1 MKLSAIQRVSESPHG
16 VIVTSGHECE
26 EDQATAGELNVGMAL
41 DPVGGENMY
50 VCFTVFTVGILG
62 RVTLVTSEVKAE
74 AVEDC
79 QPS

>member
-1 MKLSAIQRVSESPHG
+1 MSESPHG
-16 VIVTSGHECE
+16 VIVTSGHERE

-41 DPVGGENMY
+41 DPVGCENMY

>member
-1 MKLSAIQRVSESPHG
+1 
-16 VIVTSGHECE
+16 
-26 EDQATAGELNVGMAL
+26 MAL

-50 VCFTVFTVGILG
+50 VCFAVFTVGILG

-74 AVEDC
+74 AVEGC